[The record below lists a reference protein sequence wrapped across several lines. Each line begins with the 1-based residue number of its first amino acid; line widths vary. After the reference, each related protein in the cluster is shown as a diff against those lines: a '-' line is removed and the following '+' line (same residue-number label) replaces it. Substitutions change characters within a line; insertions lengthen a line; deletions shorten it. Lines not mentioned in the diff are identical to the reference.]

1 MRILIADDSDLVRRG
16 VGEILSSETNWEV
29 CGEARDGSEALRK
42 ARELL
47 PDLILLDISMPAING
62 LEVARLL
69 RQEVPKVK
77 ILVIS
82 QHDPIQLL
90 PRVIEAGGDACVD
103 KDRLGTDLMANIKS
117 IERASEADRI
127 ANAGKNSPPEIRM
140 LEDPSAYCP
149 PRQKPLVD

>member
-90 PRVIEAGGDACVD
+90 PRVIEAGGDA
-103 KDRLGTDLMANIKS
+103 
-117 IERASEADRI
+117 
-127 ANAGKNSPPEIRM
+127 
-140 LEDPSAYCP
+140 
-149 PRQKPLVD
+149 

>member
-1 MRILIADDSDLVRRG
+1 VTAKRDLVLQQLTRPRGLPNYAEVIQDVGSCGLGCGLEKIRRG
-16 VGEILSSETNWEV
+16 AVRILSSGRNWEV

-47 PDLILLDISMPAING
+47 PDLILLDISMPGING

-69 RQEVPKVK
+69 RQEVPEAK

-90 PRVIEAGGDACVD
+90 PRAIEAGAHACVD
-103 KDRLGTDLMANIKS
+103 KSRLDPDLVATMES
-117 IERASEADRI
+117 LRRTSEAR
-127 ANAGKNSPPEIRM
+127 
-140 LEDPSAYCP
+140 
-149 PRQKPLVD
+149 